1 MSSIGNSLKAEDV
14 ERGLRGAED
23 ELRLVEREREG
34 RPKGHSKGKR
44 HTSFWVEQDGE
55 WGLLLMEEAET
66 EDFLE
71 QGDIH
76 WLSGA
81 AMEQAFPAWET
92 PSTPSSRPETEDRF
106 VMEDGF
112 YASDPQLPGAYAW
125 WNLEADGEYY
135 HQDTFGTYWA
145 WSESEAW
152 NSVLWSSP
160 DEAKPVVEAYA
171 AYEEKMRTFQ
181 DSRRATAAKNASRG
195 FYPKGKWKGKQ
206 SFGKKGKGYGS
217 RPTFSCPS
225 TASLFSVMAVQ
236 GGGKPGSPSYS
247 GCFICGSKDHDFRSC
262 PKRSRPGGKGN
273 SKVFMVE
280 ESFICHAW
288 SSPERPLEVMSVGEI
303 SSPEMEGFGV
313 LDTGATE
320 TVCGLSA
327 LEWIMTRRAQAGMS
341 NELWTS
347 PTSCSS
353 LATA

>member
-1 MSSIGNSLKAEDV
+1 MLRKSSLNAAQRLNVLSSIGNSLKAEDV

-217 RPTFSCPS
+217 RPTFSSPS
-225 TASLFSVMAVQ
+225 TASSSPVMAVQ

-262 PKRSRPGGKGN
+262 PKRS
-273 SKVFMVE
+273 
-280 ESFICHAW
+280 
-288 SSPERPLEVMSVGEI
+288 
-303 SSPEMEGFGV
+303 
-313 LDTGATE
+313 
-320 TVCGLSA
+320 
-327 LEWIMTRRAQAGMS
+327 
-341 NELWTS
+341 
-347 PTSCSS
+347 
-353 LATA
+353 